1 MILSVEKNWIV
12 IVDDLKYESLVR
24 LVIWPAIFLIPGL
37 ILSFW
42 VIDKRKPNLWK
53 SRKLSKRHISSN
65 RFMSLILNYFAISKL
80 LKNFFV
86 SPKLRKIQKILSKT
100 SNSVKSHD
108 IFDIKFC
115 VVLGDYTAAF
125 GALHTIEIS
134 SLSNQLL
141 YILAMVLCKN
151 L

>member
-1 MILSVEKNWIV
+1 MNFQSNNLWF
-12 IVDDLKYESLVR
+12 DY
-24 LVIWPAIFLIPGL
+24 IWRPKCQIPSNCMVLL
-37 ILSFW
+37 ILDWS
-42 VIDKRKPNLWK
+42 
-53 SRKLSKRHISSN
+53 
-65 RFMSLILNYFAISKL
+65 AISKL

-125 GALHTIEIS
+125 GALHTIQIS